1 MIQKL
6 ILIFCISALSAVSGH
21 AQSIVLPLPSVG
33 DTSRFCNPEPEISR
47 INSFGFSPNG
57 LQPVKNLGE
66 EQGLPSVDYYTV
78 FADSRGNIW
87 MGLQFGGIA
96 RFDGSK
102 LEYFSEF
109 EFFNSS
115 KVLDIIEDQQGR
127 IWFAS
132 QGKGIMRYNGHCFEH
147 FSQANGLPDNYVL
160 CLFEDRKGRVWAGT
174 NGSGVFRFDQDS
186 LRVFTVDDGLPVNK
200 VWSIEQD
207 NLDRIWFG
215 TIRSGIAVWDEIGMQ
230 RFRQEDGFNSNNI
243 RSLFCDQQGIIW
255 IGTDMG
261 ISRYINGRF
270 EIYKSSENE
279 EGMVIS
285 DICGRSNGDIFFGV
299 AEQGLLRLRNEQIE
313 IINTENGL
321 IDLSISSICPD
332 EKDNI
337 WIASL
342 GGGIMR
348 YDAEIFRNYNQ
359 VETFGSGISS
369 IYVDNDGNATIGL
382 NSGKLSCFGDLN
394 NCFEKSPSLSAPIFD
409 IDKDN
414 SGNFWIAADNEGL
427 WYQKNGQWQ
436 KQNIALAP
444 KARFIT
450 VTATDNAI
458 YAGTFSDGI
467 FKITPDT
474 VIQFIPENLKG
485 KDIWA
490 IFEDRE
496 GRIWLGTDKADLWLL
511 NPSGDSG
518 MQIGKKE
525 GLPGNLVYSICE
537 DKNGNL
543 WIGLKDRGIAMLK
556 AEAADNCRNAIKP
569 KPEDFLR
576 FTSADILISN
586 LADLVYCDN
595 KNHLWVGTSKGIQR
609 FDISN
614 DLQNPLSNPRHY
626 GLHEGLRGVQAN
638 TRKVFEDGDGN
649 IWWGMSK
656 YLCIYQPAEDSEDSG
671 LPLVF
676 LDGLQLAPGEK
687 MRWND
692 LNSDNRFY
700 PIASYLAS
708 IWRNYIH
715 FDAVSPWN
723 GMPEKLVLS
732 HNLNRL
738 IFQYHAINWKGEDKV
753 RYQIMLQGLD
763 NDWRDAGS
771 TDGMEYPSL
780 PPGKYSF
787 KVRASNE
794 AGLWSEPAVFEFI
807 IQEPFWQTTWFIS
820 LVIILLIA
828 ATYLFFRY
836 RLKRL
841 QKENLILEVKVK
853 ERTED
858 LRKEKLKSDNLL
870 LNILPEKTA
879 EELKERG
886 AATTRNYA
894 SASVLFSDFK
904 GFTMLTETITSGELI
919 NTLDSFFK
927 EFDEAIP
934 IYKVEKI
941 KTIGDAYMC
950 AAGIPVEDPDHAVNL
965 VGFALEMLSR
975 TKKLNTQRAEAGLT
989 PWNLRIGI
997 HSGSL
1002 ISGVVGKR
1010 KFAYDIWGDTVNI
1023 AARMES
1029 SGEVSKLNISE
1040 STYQLVKDHFICES
1054 RGKIAAK
1061 NKGELEMYFVLGR
1074 K

>member
-1 MIQKL
+1 MIQKF

-207 NLDRIWFG
+207 NQDRIWFG

-427 WYQKNGQWQ
+427 WYQKKWAMAKTEHCSG
-436 KQNIALAP
+436 P
-444 KARFIT
+444 KSP
-450 VTATDNAI
+450 I
-458 YAGTFSDGI
+458 Y
-467 FKITPDT
+467 
-474 VIQFIPENLKG
+474 
-485 KDIWA
+485 
-490 IFEDRE
+490 
-496 GRIWLGTDKADLWLL
+496 
-511 NPSGDSG
+511 
-518 MQIGKKE
+518 
-525 GLPGNLVYSICE
+525 
-537 DKNGNL
+537 NGN
-543 WIGLKDRGIAMLK
+543 GHR
-556 AEAADNCRNAIKP
+556 
-569 KPEDFLR
+569 
-576 FTSADILISN
+576 
-586 LADLVYCDN
+586 
-595 KNHLWVGTSKGIQR
+595 
-609 FDISN
+609 
-614 DLQNPLSNPRHY
+614 
-626 GLHEGLRGVQAN
+626 
-638 TRKVFEDGDGN
+638 
-649 IWWGMSK
+649 
-656 YLCIYQPAEDSEDSG
+656 
-671 LPLVF
+671 
-676 LDGLQLAPGEK
+676 
-687 MRWND
+687 
-692 LNSDNRFY
+692 
-700 PIASYLAS
+700 
-708 IWRNYIH
+708 
-715 FDAVSPWN
+715 
-723 GMPEKLVLS
+723 
-732 HNLNRL
+732 
-738 IFQYHAINWKGEDKV
+738 
-753 RYQIMLQGLD
+753 
-763 NDWRDAGS
+763 
-771 TDGMEYPSL
+771 
-780 PPGKYSF
+780 
-787 KVRASNE
+787 
-794 AGLWSEPAVFEFI
+794 
-807 IQEPFWQTTWFIS
+807 
-820 LVIILLIA
+820 
-828 ATYLFFRY
+828 
-836 RLKRL
+836 
-841 QKENLILEVKVK
+841 
-853 ERTED
+853 
-858 LRKEKLKSDNLL
+858 
-870 LNILPEKTA
+870 
-879 EELKERG
+879 
-886 AATTRNYA
+886 
-894 SASVLFSDFK
+894 
-904 GFTMLTETITSGELI
+904 
-919 NTLDSFFK
+919 
-927 EFDEAIP
+927 
-934 IYKVEKI
+934 
-941 KTIGDAYMC
+941 
-950 AAGIPVEDPDHAVNL
+950 
-965 VGFALEMLSR
+965 
-975 TKKLNTQRAEAGLT
+975 
-989 PWNLRIGI
+989 
-997 HSGSL
+997 
-1002 ISGVVGKR
+1002 
-1010 KFAYDIWGDTVNI
+1010 
-1023 AARMES
+1023 
-1029 SGEVSKLNISE
+1029 
-1040 STYQLVKDHFICES
+1040 
-1054 RGKIAAK
+1054 
-1061 NKGELEMYFVLGR
+1061 
-1074 K
+1074 